1 MFAHATPL
9 NTFEHRFLTSRP
21 AMKVLT
27 AAALLLVLALASP
40 ARSAIDDAACVN
52 SLASAVMDYE
62 CQHYDDKFKYTC
74 PRKECKEILELVAQV
89 CLAEGYRLADQ
100 VVAAAKAMEAEGSSS
115 SFSSSGDASWANAT
129 ANNV

>member
-1 MFAHATPL
+1 
-9 NTFEHRFLTSRP
+9 
-21 AMKVLT
+21 MKVLT

-52 SLASAVMDYE
+52 SLAGAVMAWE
-62 CQHYDDKFKYTC
+62 CKNYDDKYKYLC
-74 PRKECKEILELVAQV
+74 PDKECKEKLELVAQV

-100 VVAAAKAMEAEGSSS
+100 VVAAAKAMQAEGYSFFPSSD
-115 SFSSSGDASWANAT
+115 DANWASAT